1 MIPEKE
7 EIRRALLSSG
17 AIAVGFAAA
26 TPVEEKEWF
35 RYMRW
40 LEEGRHASMAYMER
54 YPEVRRDPRLLLE
67 GAGTVISLAFSYVP
81 SEWRDNSSGVVA
93 CYAYGRDY
101 HKVLKKRLDKC
112 IGALRVRYGGEYRVC
127 VDSAPILE
135 KYWAQRAGIGFRG
148 RNELLIVPGSGSM
161 VFLAEIVTTLRV
173 EPDEPCGDLCAG
185 CGKCVDV
192 CPGNALRDGNG
203 LDSRRCINYLTI
215 EHKGAWTDPVEVEVM
230 RTDVGRK
237 AIFGCELCMTVCP
250 YNMKA
255 PPTAIEDFRLGG
267 PAAMLSRERIAG
279 MSREEF
285 DREIIG
291 TPIRRA
297 GYYGLRR
304 NVSER

>member
-7 EIRRALLSSG
+7 EIRRELLSSG

-26 TPVEEKEWF
+26 APVEEKEWL

-40 LEEGRHASMAYMER
+40 LEEGRHASMDYMER
-54 YPEVRRDPRLLLE
+54 YPDVRRDPRLLLE

-81 SEWRDNSSGVVA
+81 SERRDNSNGIVA

-101 HKVLKKRLDKC
+101 HKVLKRRLDKC
-112 IGALRVRYGGEYRVC
+112 IEALRGRYGGEYRLC

-148 RNELLIVPGSGSM
+148 RNELLIVPGAGSM
-161 VFLAEIVTTLRV
+161 VFLAEIVTTLRI
-173 EPDEPCGDLCAG
+173 EPDEPCRDLCAG
-185 CGKCVDV
+185 CGKCVEV
-192 CPGNALRDGNG
+192 CPGNALRDMNG
-203 LDSRRCINYLTI
+203 LESRRCINYLTI
-215 EHKGAWTDPVEVEVM
+215 EHKGPWTDPVENEVM
-230 RTDVGRK
+230 RTDVGRNT
-237 AIFGCELCMTVCP
+237 IFGCDLCMTVCP
-250 YNMKA
+250 HNKNVRPAGM
-255 PPTAIEDFRLGG
+255 EEFRLGG
-267 PAAMLSRERIAG
+267 PASTLSRERIAG

-285 DREIIG
+285 DREITG

-297 GYYGLRR
+297 GYEGLRR